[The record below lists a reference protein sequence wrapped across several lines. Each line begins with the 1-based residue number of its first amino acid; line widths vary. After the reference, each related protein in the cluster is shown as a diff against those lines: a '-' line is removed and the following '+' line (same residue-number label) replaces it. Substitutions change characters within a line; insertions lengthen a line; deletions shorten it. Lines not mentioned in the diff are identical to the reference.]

1 MEHVFRYAARELFG
15 IHVDEVTYKPLRN
28 KDFREVTLEREGQ
41 VLLRFAAAYG
51 FRNIQNLVQKLKR
64 GRCPYH
70 YVEVMACPAGCLNG
84 GGQLKAPDTTGKE
97 QLQQVERLY
106 GAVRTEA
113 PEDVPRVQELYRDW
127 LQGEGSEQADRL
139 LHTSYHA
146 VAKASS
152 GLSIR
157 W

>member
-1 MEHVFRYAARELFG
+1 MY
-15 IHVDEVTYKPLRN
+15 RN
-28 KDFREVTLEREGQ
+28 KDFQEVTLEQEGQ
-41 VLLRFAAAYG
+41 VLLRFATAYG

-84 GGQLKAPDTTGKE
+84 GGQLKSPNKPAKE
-97 QLQQVERLY
+97 LLEHVERLY
-106 GAVRTEA
+106 REVKAEE
-113 PEDVPRVQELYRDW
+113 PEEVPGIQDLYRDW
-127 LQGEGSEQADRL
+127 LQGEGSELADRL

-146 VAKASS
+146 VAKAASS
-152 GLSIR
+152 LSIR